1 MAFEGLTEKISSAF
15 KHLRSKGRL
24 TESDVK
30 EAMREIRMALL
41 EADVNFKVAK
51 DFVKAVT
58 EKATDAEILESLSP
72 TQQVI
77 KIVNEELVSLLG
89 GQTTRL
95 TISPNPPTIVMM
107 AGLQGAGKTTNCAK
121 LAALL
126 RKQQQRRPLLVAC
139 DVYRPAAIDQL
150 KVVGKQL
157 DIPVFDEGQGDPVEI
172 AKHGIDHARR
182 NGFDLVFLDTAG
194 RLHIDEKLMDELKNI
209 KAAVKPTE
217 IILVVDAMTGQDAVN
232 VAQTFDE
239 ALGIDGV
246 LMSKMDGDARGGAA
260 LSVTAVTGKP
270 IKFAGVGEKLDQ
282 IEPFHP
288 DRMASRILGM
298 GDMLS
303 LIEKAEQ
310 SFDEKKA
317 AELEE
322 KLKKNRFTLTDYM
335 DQMSQLRKMGDL
347 NQIAS
352 MMPGQ
357 LGKQM
362 AGAQVDEKL
371 LGRQE
376 AIILSMTPKEREN
389 PGILNASRKKRI
401 AAGCGL
407 DVSDVNR
414 LLKQYELMLQ
424 LTRQMTKGKLPK
436 GLDGLG
442 KVGKMGGMGKLHGFG
457 RKKRLK

>member
-24 TESDVK
+24 TESDIK
-30 EAMREIRMALL
+30 DAMKEIRMALL

-51 DFVKAVT
+51 DFIKTVT

-139 DVYRPAAIDQL
+139 DVYRPAAIEQL

-157 DIPVFDEGQGDPVEI
+157 NIPVFDEGQGDPVEI
-172 AKHGIDHARR
+172 AKHGIDFARK
-182 NGFDLVFLDTAG
+182 NGYDLVFLDTAG

-209 KAAVKPTE
+209 KATVKPTE
-217 IILVVDAMTGQDAVN
+217 IILVVDAMTGQDAVT

-260 LSVTAVTGKP
+260 LSVKAVTGKP
-270 IKFAGVGEKLDQ
+270 IKFIGTGEKLGD

-288 DRMASRILGM
+288 YGKPHPRHGRCANADRKGAGVLRSEAGSRNRQEDDGRQADADRFLR
-298 GDMLS
+298 S
-303 LIEKAEQ
+303 
-310 SFDEKKA
+310 A
-317 AELEE
+317 AENE
-322 KLKKNRFTLTDYM
+322 KHGLD
-335 DQMSQLRKMGDL
+335 G
-347 NQIAS
+347 
-352 MMPGQ
+352 G
-357 LGKQM
+357 
-362 AGAQVDEKL
+362 
-371 LGRQE
+371 
-376 AIILSMTPKEREN
+376 
-389 PGILNASRKKRI
+389 NARH
-401 AAGCGL
+401 AAGCGRKSPRRCK
-407 DVSDVNR
+407 DR
-414 LLKQYELMLQ
+414 RKA
-424 LTRQMTKGKLPK
+424 
-436 GLDGLG
+436 DGAYRSHHPVYDPEG
-442 KVGKMGGMGKLHGFG
+442 E
-457 RKKRLK
+457 R